1 VVPDLVALAIPAGPA
16 YVDALQRIWDT
27 GAAVLPVDLR
37 LPEAA
42 QQRLVESLGANRVV
56 DATGEHTL
64 AAGRPTEA
72 GDALVVATSGT
83 TGTPKGVVITHDA
96 LDAAAFATSKGVDAD
111 PAADGWLCCLPV
123 AHMGGLGVI
132 TRAVRTGTP
141 LVVHDGFDA
150 EAVEAAA
157 RAGSTLVSL
166 VPTAMRRID
175 TSLFRTILVGGSAI
189 PPDRP
194 ANSMATYG
202 LTETCGGVIY
212 ERQALEGVEVRI
224 ADGEIQ
230 LRCPML
236 LRCYRDGVDPRTAD
250 GWFPTGDLGSIDAD
264 GVLHVDGRAGDLII
278 SGGENVWP
286 APIEAL
292 LATHP
297 GVAAVAVVGRV
308 DPEWGQVVTAII
320 EPRQAGA
327 VPQLADLQE
336 LVRDQLPVWCV
347 PRALEVAELPKTA
360 LGKVQRSGL

>member
-1 VVPDLVALAIPAGPA
+1 MVPDLVALAIPAGPA

-212 ERQALEGVEVRI
+212 ERQALEGVEVREG
-224 ADGEIQ
+224 AETSQVSEMYEQFGWDHATTDSSAMRSDGQMRFVMRTVIPAQPIQ
-230 LRCPML
+230 
-236 LRCYRDGVDPRTAD
+236 D
-250 GWFPTGDLGSIDAD
+250 DLDRKRLSF
-264 GVLHVDGRAGDLII
+264 RK
-278 SGGENVWP
+278 GEMVQ
-286 APIEAL
+286 L
-292 LATHP
+292 S
-297 GVAAVAVVGRV
+297 AA
-308 DPEWGQVVTAII
+308 
-320 EPRQAGA
+320 
-327 VPQLADLQE
+327 
-336 LVRDQLPVWCV
+336 
-347 PRALEVAELPKTA
+347 EVAEL
-360 LGKVQRSGL
+360 LE